1 MLEDILRL
9 YSMAMAVDVRSPLPH
24 LFGPPGCGK
33 SSVVEQ
39 AAEIIGRNLHII
51 NVSRISP
58 LELEGVQMPVPHDTE
73 QTLKL
78 KLLTATFWT
87 QLEEGDILLLDEF
100 LRAFPEVYNGL
111 LDIITSRQV
120 GGYRL
125 PRVFIIAA
133 SNSTVAY
140 DKALEDRLLHLP
152 VPDPRK
158 RKAVKRHLA
167 QLMVDKL
174 GLLPEM
180 VDSMEMQSLLDSEV
194 LPMYEVLDNLKSKSS
209 SPVTVKGNSLRNLIG
224 QAQLR
229 EVQSAALKE
238 MLAMNNV
245 RAMQQG
251 KTQYVFLLDGK
262 TAHVDPLYPAKAAQ
276 LKGNARLTAVQ
287 ALNLELN
294 LQLLELEQIRQ
305 EKGVDEDD
313 VLEQPDDPF

>member
-1 MLEDILRL
+1 MLETILKL
-9 YSMAMAVDVRSPLPH
+9 YSMAMAVDIRSPLPH

-39 AAEIIGRNLHII
+39 AAEIIGCDLHII

-87 QLEEGDILLLDEF
+87 QLREGDILLLDEF
-100 LRAFPEVYNGL
+100 LRGFPEVYNGL

-120 GGYRL
+120 GGYKL
-125 PRVFIIAA
+125 PKVFIIAA
-133 SNSTVAY
+133 SNSTIAY

-158 RKAVKRHLA
+158 KKAEKKHLA
-167 QLMVDKL
+167 QMFVDAL

-180 VDSMEMQSLLDSEV
+180 VDSYEMQTMLDTEV
-194 LPMYEVLDNLKSKSS
+194 LPMYDCLDNLKNGSS
-209 SPVTVKGNSLRNLIG
+209 SPVGLKGRSLRNLIG

-229 EVQSAALKE
+229 QVQAPAVSELI
-238 MLAMNNV
+238 AMNNT
-245 RAMQQG
+245 RAMNAG

-262 TAHVDPLYPAKAAQ
+262 TAHVDPQYEPKATQ
-276 LKGNARLTAVQ
+276 LRGNARLTPVQ
-287 ALNLELN
+287 SLNLELN
-294 LQLLELEQIRQ
+294 LQLLEMERIRQ
-305 EKGVDEDD
+305 EEGVDEDD
-313 VLEQPDDPF
+313 VLNEDAPF